1 MEDKELLLNL
11 NKETKAF
18 LDDAFSYLD
27 YFINGKQINNDEKEK
42 YISWAFLLAILL
54 KDYYLKQAFS
64 KHGITYEKI
73 ASKIL
78 NKDDFIPKHAEDS
91 DFFNDNDF
99 SSFMLNVY
107 ERIKYNN
114 SLNNLDIP
122 VSYLQPYQI
131 FDYIAENYFYGIEE
145 ILQDL
150 DIDFVDDV
158 LPDLYESIHQADKIF
173 NYAAESGRS
182 IQDLTYRK
190 TYEFENAKIL
200 EDGDDYSLI
209 FKDGF
214 DFEKSIISG
223 IDNDNK
229 PINKEEISSS
239 LKTNEEYEISLVS
252 GYPFLN
258 ESLVN
263 DIFYSDKANDQVT
276 IKFYVPK
283 EGFYTVTFDRKKS
296 FSKPIDLEEEKKE
309 IINNIMKFSS
319 LEPKEKTNKKE
330 IDTTY
335 LDKYGFDLTKE
346 KYLKDPCIGRNEK
359 IRELEKILLYP
370 EKDKSIVI
378 TGIAGCGKTAL
389 VKGLAYRI
397 QKGDVPEA
405 LKNLK
410 IYNIDCAT
418 LVAGTKYVGT
428 LEEKMKSI
436 LEEASSSKDIVL
448 FMDEIHQALGAGKS
462 EGNDNSVSE
471 ILKPYLDYGRAR
483 IIGAT
488 TTEEYNDYV
497 SQDAAFRTRLK
508 RISLKAPDNETIYEI
523 IDDLIENYNKFSYS
537 KLLVPYEEREMII
550 NLLIDAT
557 QERHTHYND
566 RASNPRL
573 VLDIIKDAYA
583 IAALNDKTEVSVDD
597 IAEALREEERLTSSK
612 NEMAERLQNMVPTPK
627 KDNVIQFRLIKK

>member
-214 DFEKSIISG
+214 DFEKNIISG

-283 EGFYTVTFDRKKS
+283 KGFYTVTFDRKKS

-508 RISLKAPDNETIYEI
+508 RISLKAPDNETIYSI

-537 KLLVPYEEREMII
+537 ELLVPYEEREMII

-612 NEMAERLQNMVPTPK
+612 NEMAERLLNMVPTPK